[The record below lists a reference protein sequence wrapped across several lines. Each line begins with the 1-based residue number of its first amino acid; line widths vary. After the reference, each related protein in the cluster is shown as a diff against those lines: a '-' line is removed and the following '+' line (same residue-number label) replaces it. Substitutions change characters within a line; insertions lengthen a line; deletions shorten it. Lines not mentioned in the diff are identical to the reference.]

1 MEYVGP
7 FTFQGLRLI
16 CAAIILIPV
25 IALMQRGKGSHFT
38 AEKKAENKQTL
49 TGGICCGLALFTGC
63 ILQQFGCMYTTAGK
77 AAFIT
82 TLYVVVVPLFS
93 LLLGQWAGG

>member
-1 MEYVGP
+1 MNKKLRANLLLLLTAMLWGASFVFQVSGMEYVGP

-49 TGGICCGLALFTGC
+49 IGGICCGLALFTG
-63 ILQQFGCMYTTAGK
+63 
-77 AAFIT
+77 
-82 TLYVVVVPLFS
+82 
-93 LLLGQWAGG
+93 